1 MKTIEIR
8 RHSIRSYSGQNLSQ
22 AGVQLARQLG
32 KDMTGFERVVTSPLP
47 RAIQTAVAMGFA
59 VNETADLLA
68 RFEQGLAI
76 DGSAGGGFQDYS
88 YAVRNNPAT
97 AQFAQELAD
106 FYQKLAQDLPEDGSA
121 LVINHS
127 GIVELSAVACLP
139 NENLDHLGGSI
150 HYCEGVRLK
159 WNNGAFISAEILR
172 V

>member
-8 RHSIRSYSGQNLSQ
+8 RHSTRSYSGQNLSQ
-22 AGVQLARQLG
+22 EGVHLARQIG
-32 KDMTGFERVVTSPLP
+32 NDMQGFDRVVTSPLP

-59 VNETADLLA
+59 VNDTADLLA

-76 DGSAGGGFQDYS
+76 DSALGGGFQDYS
-88 YAVRNNPAT
+88 HAVRTNPAT
-97 AQFAQELAD
+97 AHFAQELAG
-106 FYQKLAQDLPEDGSA
+106 FYQKLAQGLPEGGSA

-139 NENLDHLGGSI
+139 NENLDHFGDSI
-150 HYCEGVRLK
+150 HYCEGVRLS
-159 WNNGAFISAEILR
+159 WNNGAFTSAEILR